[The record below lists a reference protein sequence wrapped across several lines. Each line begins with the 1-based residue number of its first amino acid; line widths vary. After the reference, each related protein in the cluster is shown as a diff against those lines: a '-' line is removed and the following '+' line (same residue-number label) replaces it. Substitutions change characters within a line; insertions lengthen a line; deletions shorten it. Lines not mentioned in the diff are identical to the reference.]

1 MGINVRLDD
10 QERRRLSEHVA
21 GAGVSISEFVRR
33 AIAEKLE
40 RDRAAQVRKTAYEG
54 LMELGVDFDS
64 GEEDRSSRHREIF
77 VEEVDRKRRTD
88 GKRSK

>member
-10 QERRRLSEHVA
+10 EARRKLRSHVA
-21 GAGVSISEFVRR
+21 DHGVSISEFVRA

-40 RDRAAQVRKTAYEG
+40 RDRSLGLKKTPYEG

-64 GEEDRSSRHREIF
+64 GETDRSVRHREIF
-77 VEEVDRKRRTD
+77 ARGIDRRR
-88 GKRSK
+88 RSRKS